1 MLLLYAKINS
11 ETETGIESGKHEA
24 VVEDG
29 KWPHARLRKQRIER
43 KRKEEQSYWRERSC
57 RRSNSI
63 TVGIT
68 VGHVEG
74 VGAVGHVD
82 GGGAVRAGP
91 VPELAV
97 AVIAQHLI
105 APPVSRAHEW
115 ESPRAILHAVEI
127 SDTLAGWCAA

>member
-1 MLLLYAKINS
+1 MLIYAKINS

-63 TVGIT
+63 TV
-68 VGHVEG
+68 EG
-74 VGAVGHVD
+74 GAVGHVD
-82 GGGAVRAGP
+82 VGGAVRAGP

-97 AVIAQHLI
+97 AVL
-105 APPVSRAHEW
+105 APALDRAA
-115 ESPRAILHAVEI
+115 R
-127 SDTLAGWCAA
+127 